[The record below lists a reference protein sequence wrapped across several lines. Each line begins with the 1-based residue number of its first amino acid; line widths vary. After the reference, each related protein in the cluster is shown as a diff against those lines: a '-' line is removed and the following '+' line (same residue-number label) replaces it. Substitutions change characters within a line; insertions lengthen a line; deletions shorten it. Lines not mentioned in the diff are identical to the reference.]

1 MLELQL
7 KKLNSRYTAPP
18 KIGLDWLNKILFLN
32 CHGRAS
38 MERTLST
45 DTWGPISREDYF
57 CGSCKEE
64 IKRETIWKPTGGF
77 YINPS
82 EEIDDTYLQN
92 CVSAIFMNDIV
103 RR

>member
-57 CGSCKEE
+57 CGSSKEE
-64 IKRETIWKPTGGF
+64 IKRESIRRPKDRVNSHDRESLKTALP
-77 YINPS
+77 
-82 EEIDDTYLQN
+82 YLQM
-92 CVSAIFMNDIV
+92 IIKH
-103 RR
+103 